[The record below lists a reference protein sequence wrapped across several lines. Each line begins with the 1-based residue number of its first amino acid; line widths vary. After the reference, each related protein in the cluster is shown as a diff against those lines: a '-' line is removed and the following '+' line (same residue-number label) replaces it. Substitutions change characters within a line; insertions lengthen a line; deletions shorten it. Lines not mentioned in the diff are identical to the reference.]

1 MDDSSILQP
10 SPDVAAQIAESAKLE
25 RIETQISDISSY
37 ILRGGVIL
45 SAVIMMVGT
54 FLSFYRGHAGPQRI
68 EGGAK
73 FQTPIETWHGFWA
86 GRGQA
91 IVEVGIYVLVFTPV
105 LRLVTSLFL
114 FMFEE
119 KDWVFT
125 LITAIVLA
133 LTLSGLIWL

>member
-1 MDDSSILQP
+1 MTNSPSFEPPPTPPTLDSER
-10 SPDVAAQIAESAKLE
+10 VELE
-25 RIETQISDISSY
+25 RLDTQISDISSY
-37 ILRGGVIL
+37 ILRGGVIF
-45 SAVIMMVGT
+45 SAVVMMVGT

-68 EGGAK
+68 EGGAT
-73 FQTPIETWHGFWA
+73 FQTPIQTWHGFWN

-91 IVEVGIYVLVFTPV
+91 IVEVGIYVLVLTPV
-105 LRLVTSLFL
+105 LRLLTSLVLFL
-114 FMFEE
+114 FEE